1 MIPRPTEATAATD
14 DTSSWVRRAPWIA
27 GAAVLLFGY
36 VPLAFLGPGTDLD
49 TAGIYRSGRSILSFD
64 YVASRRPGSPVYET
78 IAGVLHAIGGVVL
91 VNLASIAMTAAL
103 ACAVV
108 QLLRFAGSRRAE
120 WLGVVVLVNPF
131 VWIAGTSMADHIWA
145 IGFAMWG
152 AVAQQRRRPVLAIV
166 LYALAIGCRLPTALI
181 VGALLLADWFGA
193 PRERRR
199 MLLAIGGGTVLLGA
213 LVFLAP
219 ALTLH
224 GEMLS
229 IGVTQSSWPVKL
241 GRSVVKNF
249 YFFGPILLVVV
260 AVLIPALW
268 RGVRARWR
276 ESSTLRMGLLVFVAA
291 ELLFLDFPWKL
302 AHLVPA
308 WIGLVLVL
316 GSTRVVSRYVLVAL
330 LVSQVALGVIDVN
343 LAQPDV
349 AGAARGGRLSISIEK
364 GPLLRDIQCR
374 ADSDRDA
381 YRQPDGSDAVLP
393 VWSCVVPWGTDDTPT
408 ATPAPGAG

>member
-1 MIPRPTEATAATD
+1 
-14 DTSSWVRRAPWIA
+14 V
-27 GAAVLLFGY
+27 
-36 VPLAFLGPGTDLD
+36 
-49 TAGIYRSGRSILSFD
+49 
-64 YVASRRPGSPVYET
+64 
-78 IAGVLHAIGGVVL
+78 
-91 VNLASIAMTAAL
+91 
-103 ACAVV
+103 
-108 QLLRFAGSRRAE
+108 
-120 WLGVVVLVNPF
+120 
-131 VWIAGTSMADHIWA
+131 WA
-145 IGFAMWG
+145 IGFAMLG
-152 AVAQQRRRPVLAIV
+152 AVAQQRRRPALTIV
-166 LYALAIGCRLPTALI
+166 LYALAIGCRLPAVLI
-181 VGALLLADWFGA
+181 VGALLLADWFHA
-193 PRERRR
+193 SRERRR
-199 MLLAIGGGTVLLGA
+199 MLLVIGAGTVLLGA
-213 LVFLAP
+213 LIFLPP

-229 IGVTQSSWPVKL
+229 IGVTQSSWPVRL

-268 RGVRARWR
+268 RGVRARWS

-330 LVSQVALGVIDVN
+330 LVSQVALGVVDVN

-349 AGAARGGRLSISIEK
+349 AGAARGGRLSVSIEK

-374 ADSDRDA
+374 TDSDRDA
-381 YRQPDGSDAVLP
+381 YRGPDGSDAVLS
-393 VWSCVVPWGTDDTPT
+393 VWSCVVPWGSDDTP
-408 ATPAPGAG
+408 AAAPPPGAG